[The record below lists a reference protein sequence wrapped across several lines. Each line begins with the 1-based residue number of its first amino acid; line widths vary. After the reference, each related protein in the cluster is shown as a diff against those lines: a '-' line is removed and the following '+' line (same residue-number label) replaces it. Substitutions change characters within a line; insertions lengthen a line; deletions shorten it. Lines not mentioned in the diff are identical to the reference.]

1 MPTGPRVN
9 YYFDELDAN
18 FSSVP
23 VEASVNLPV
32 LSVLGETQST
42 SITLSTTLVNGGAA
56 APQAGFGAAN
66 GEVFGKIKV
75 VSEDGPATIQ
85 DRGYMTF
92 VGSGAAPAV
101 GAPVGVDGTGKV
113 QSTPANKQAFFCGV
127 ITDPQSGE
135 IGRASCRERV

>member
-1 MPTGPRVN
+1 MPTDPRLN
-9 YYFDELDAN
+9 YYFDELDAH
-18 FSSVP
+18 FSSIP
-23 VEASVNLPV
+23 ADASINLP
-32 LSVLGETQST
+32 SIGVLGETQST
-42 SITLSTTLVNGGAA
+42 SIGLSCTLVNASAA

-66 GEVFGKIKV
+66 GEVLGKIKV
-75 VSEDGPATIQ
+75 VAEDGTMTIQ

-127 ITDPQSGE
+127 ITDPQGA
-135 IGRASCRERV
+135 GTLWVVKKL